1 MYGGRRDHVDA
12 HNSEAGWKS
21 GVVARRMEVFERG
34 EKGEHFCWWLVRNG
48 RRGLVGWSAFSLPWR
63 GIVVLGRER

>member
-1 MYGGRRDHVDA
+1 MRKPWRGECMYGGRRDNVDA

-34 EKGEHFCWWLVRNG
+34 EKGKHFCWWFG
-48 RRGLVGWSAFSLPWR
+48 T
-63 GIVVLGRER
+63 